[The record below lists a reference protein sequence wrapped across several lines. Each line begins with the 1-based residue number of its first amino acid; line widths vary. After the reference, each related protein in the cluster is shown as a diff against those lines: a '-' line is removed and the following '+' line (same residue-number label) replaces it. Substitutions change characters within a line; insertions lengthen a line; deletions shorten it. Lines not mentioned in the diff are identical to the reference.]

1 VRKVLWWKWTQ
12 TFVPYRFGRM
22 DCKLE
27 RWSLMYHSGPPSAKL
42 SSKAIFLCLQ
52 VIVCI
57 YKVCNRR
64 SSSSRSIPNLVLAKP
79 CLVTLFLRISIFL
92 VGLKLSQV
100 RSSEMR
106 TEEQEQG
113 AYQHESAH
121 HVHRSSKSPPKS
133 DVVRVEHVFAS
144 RSLTAMKSQRSF
156 RGPGRALS
164 WAFSASFSLRV

>member
-1 VRKVLWWKWTQ
+1 
-12 TFVPYRFGRM
+12 
-22 DCKLE
+22 
-27 RWSLMYHSGPPSAKL
+27 MYHIGSGGW
-42 SSKAIFLCLQ
+42 IVNWRGGHLCIIVVHRARNIHRKPFSHVLQ
-52 VIVCI
+52 VIMCI

-64 SSSSRSIPNLVLAKP
+64 SFSSRSIPHLVLAKP
-79 CLVTLFLRISIFL
+79 CLVTLFLCISTFL

-144 RSLTAMKSQRSF
+144 RSLTAMKSQQSF
-156 RGPGRALS
+156 RGPGRILS
-164 WAFSASFSLRV
+164 WAFSASFLLRV